1 MFTKILVPLDGS
13 APAEQALG
21 VAGALARAGSAELLL
36 LRTVQPAYVPLPVT
50 VGLPNEFEWP
60 WPPLAGPEQQQEARD
75 YLAAVARRH
84 ECAGCVVHTCSHEG
98 DPAGV
103 IVDTAAAEGIDL
115 IVMSAH
121 GRTGM
126 RRAVFGNVTERVL
139 HSAACPVL
147 LTRTADPIRRVLVAL
162 DGSPLGER
170 ALPPALA
177 VARALGACV
186 VLLRVNDLLP
196 LNPLEVSLMWEWEP
210 GPSEKQVEEEMHRAA
225 ESYLRD
231 VAARHGLGPDEAQLL
246 VLDGAPADRIQEYAR
261 LTTIDLIAMSTHGR
275 TGLRRWL
282 YGSVTS
288 KVMRGSE
295 RAMLIVRPPEEELRG
310 SKQ

>member
-1 MFTKILVPLDGS
+1 MFKKILVPLDGS
-13 APAEQALG
+13 APAEEALG
-21 VAGALARAGSAELLL
+21 VAAALARREAGELLF
-36 LRTVQPAYVPLPVT
+36 LRSVQPVYSPLPVV

-60 WPPLAGPEQQQEARD
+60 WPAVGLEETQREARD
-75 YLAAVARRH
+75 YLSAVARRH
-84 ECAGCVVHTCSHEG
+84 ECAGCVVHARSHEG

-103 IVDTAAAEGIDL
+103 IVDTAEAEAVDL

-139 HSAACPVL
+139 HSVACPVL
-147 LTRTADPIRRVLVAL
+147 LTRSAAPIRRVLIAL
-162 DGSPLGER
+162 DGSPLGEQ

-177 VARALGACV
+177 VARALGAQI
-186 VLLRVNDLLP
+186 VLLRVNDQLP
-196 LNPLEVSLMWEWEP
+196 LNPLEVSLMWDWEP
-210 GPSEKQVEEEMHRAA
+210 GPPAQQVMAEMRRSA
-225 ESYLRD
+225 ESYLKD
-231 VAARHGLGPDEAQLL
+231 AATRHELGPDEAHIL

-261 LTTIDLIAMSTHGR
+261 LSAIDLIAMSTHGR

-282 YGSVTS
+282 YGSVTA

-295 RAMLIVRPPEEELRG
+295 RAMLIVRPPEGELRG
-310 SKQ
+310 Q